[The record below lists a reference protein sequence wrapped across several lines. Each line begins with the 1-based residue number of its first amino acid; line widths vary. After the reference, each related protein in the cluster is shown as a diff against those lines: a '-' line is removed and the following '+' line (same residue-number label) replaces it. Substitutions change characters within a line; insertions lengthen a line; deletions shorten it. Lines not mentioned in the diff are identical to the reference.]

1 VVLPLLRRY
10 FLISR
15 GFEYFVSAVLSR
27 AHRCA
32 KIEKPIHEHHREF
45 FTEGSE
51 ENKDSYLRLIP
62 NPLSYLRFLLFSF
75 SFCRGRPESDARTLR
90 TPKALRAKIGKPIP
104 LSRRGVIRLRP
115 AVAEVHNDRLITN
128 RSGITDWALV

>member
-1 VVLPLLRRY
+1 VVSNISSTQCFREPSLR
-10 FLISR
+10 
-15 GFEYFVSAVLSR
+15 
-27 AHRCA
+27 A

-75 SFCRGRPESDARTLR
+75 SFCRGRPESDERTLR

-104 LSRRGVIRLRP
+104 LSRPGESSAFVPQSREFGV
-115 AVAEVHNDRLITN
+115 T
-128 RSGITDWALV
+128 G